1 MKANRKKNKRYR
13 RSVSSF
19 GSPDGSFGVVFRR
32 TCGNIASLTMKAYRV
47 YSFLKT
53 PRESLPPIIP
63 GQPRRIKTPDSP
75 VVVNLNITNN
85 YTLDKSGRPMRVKP
99 EGSQKALLREARN
112 IRKSAD
118 KTMAKIPKLAA
129 KAAVKAVR
137 NIASAYEYPRVPEL
151 PDAPVIP
158 SAAAFPQSPAM
169 PRLPKAYK
177 SPKPAKAPKAVP
189 HPGTFKYVKVLRMP
203 KTAPHPKTPSLK

>member
-13 RSVSSF
+13 RSF
-19 GSPDGSFGVVFRR
+19 GFVSPDGSFGAAFRR

-53 PRESLPPIIP
+53 PRESLPPLVS
-63 GQPRRIKTPDSP
+63 GQPRRIKSPASP
-75 VVVNLNITNN
+75 VVVNLNITNH
-85 YTLDKSGRPMRVKP
+85 YTLDQSGRPVRVKSD
-99 EGSQKALLREARN
+99 GSQKALLREARS

-151 PDAPVIP
+151 PSAPEIP

-203 KTAPHPKTPSLK
+203 KTAPHPKTPSIK